1 LFLTMISSHDN
12 QNKNKHYRLNNMGN
26 LLIVGLKI
34 EIVWNFMYNKKC
46 CKGFH
51 PLLVSLSNG

>member
-1 LFLTMISSHDN
+1 MISSHDN